1 MDKDKHSLEAYLSEI
16 GREKLLSDDEERQLA
31 KRIQA
36 GDGRAVDK
44 LTKAN
49 LTYVVSL
56 AHEYEHRGLALDDLI
71 SEGNIGMLRAASKFD
86 GSVEKRFVTDAAPYI
101 REAMQSAIEQ
111 QTGLYR
117 VPRNV
122 ADPKTEKKRSRA
134 LSMDAPIG
142 GSTELSLGRV
152 VPDKDASVPDDA
164 LEREML
170 MQELR
175 ALVSTLDERGQRV
188 MGSLYAFDG
197 NPHTM
202 AETAEA
208 MGLKRERVRQIRDKA
223 IRQISK
229 LTKNTSLKD
238 YLNA

>member
-86 GSVEKRFVTDAAPYI
+86 
-101 REAMQSAIEQ
+101 
-111 QTGLYR
+111 
-117 VPRNV
+117 
-122 ADPKTEKKRSRA
+122 
-134 LSMDAPIG
+134 
-142 GSTELSLGRV
+142 
-152 VPDKDASVPDDA
+152 
-164 LEREML
+164 
-170 MQELR
+170 
-175 ALVSTLDERGQRV
+175 
-188 MGSLYAFDG
+188 
-197 NPHTM
+197 
-202 AETAEA
+202 
-208 MGLKRERVRQIRDKA
+208 
-223 IRQISK
+223 
-229 LTKNTSLKD
+229 
-238 YLNA
+238 

>member
-1 MDKDKHSLEAYLSEI
+1 
-16 GREKLLSDDEERQLA
+16 
-31 KRIQA
+31 
-36 GDGRAVDK
+36 
-44 LTKAN
+44 
-49 LTYVVSL
+49 
-56 AHEYEHRGLALDDLI
+56 
-71 SEGNIGMLRAASKFD
+71 
-86 GSVEKRFVTDAAPYI
+86 
-101 REAMQSAIEQ
+101 
-111 QTGLYR
+111 
-117 VPRNV
+117 
-122 ADPKTEKKRSRA
+122 
-134 LSMDAPIG
+134 
-142 GSTELSLGRV
+142 
-152 VPDKDASVPDDA
+152 VPDDA